1 MAIYKTKIK
10 RIREIAKNTVEISM
24 ERPKDFSFKAGQYI
38 QLSVNR
44 LEYPDYKGSYRVFSI
59 ASSPTDKDNLLIAF
73 RNTNSGFKE
82 TLIKSSLGTEVLI
95 EGPHG
100 FSVLPNNTNKSIV
113 FIAGGIGITPYLS
126 MIHFAVM
133 SNIKLSMTL
142 LYSNKDRE
150 SSAYI
155 KELENI
161 ANHVKSF
168 KIKNTFNNIDTNFIQ
183 KNIDNINT
191 SLWYLAGPPN
201 MINSI
206 YEILLSLGIDSS
218 NILTEGF
225 IGY

>member
-1 MAIYKTKIK
+1 MTIYKTKIK

-38 QLSVNR
+38 QLSVNK
-44 LEYPDYKGSYRVFSI
+44 LKYPDHKGSSRVFSI
-59 ASSPTDKDNLLIAF
+59 ASSPKDKDNLLIAF
-73 RNTNSGFKE
+73 RNTNSGFKQ
-82 TLIKSSLGTEVLI
+82 TLIRSPLGTEILI

-100 FSVLPNNTNKSIV
+100 FSVFPINTNKSIV

-126 MIHFAVM
+126 MIHFAIM
-133 SNIKLSMTL
+133 SNSKLSMTL
-142 LYSNKDRE
+142 LYSNKDKE

-168 KIKNTFNNIDTNFIQ
+168 KIINTFNNLDTKFIQ
-183 KNIDNINT
+183 KNIHDINT
-191 SLWYLAGPPN
+191 SIWYLAGPPN
-201 MINSI
+201 MTNSI
-206 YEILLSLGIDSS
+206 YEILLSLEIDST